1 MNEEGSKIVFSTYQS
16 SPLVEEAQK
25 ESTIPPF
32 DLVVA
37 DEAHRCAGKVSAA
50 FGCVLDEQR
59 IRAKKR
65 LFFTAT
71 PRVLSN
77 QIKGQAEAKD
87 IEVASMDDTSI
98 FGEVLYQIKFSHAI
112 DRDLLSTDGENVW
125 DINPY
130 VCHGFVIDLIDRLL
144 REIV

>member
-1 MNEEGSKIVFSTYQS
+1 MGAVISTN

-25 ESTIPPF
+25 ELTIPSF
-32 DLVVA
+32 DVVFA

-77 QIKGQAEAKD
+77 QIKGQAKAND
-87 IEVASMDDTSI
+87 LEVASMDDASL
-98 FGEVLYQIKFSHAI
+98 FGNVLYQIKFSQAI
-112 DRDLLSTDGENVW
+112 ESVSSVE
-125 DINPY
+125 
-130 VCHGFVIDLIDRLL
+130 
-144 REIV
+144 